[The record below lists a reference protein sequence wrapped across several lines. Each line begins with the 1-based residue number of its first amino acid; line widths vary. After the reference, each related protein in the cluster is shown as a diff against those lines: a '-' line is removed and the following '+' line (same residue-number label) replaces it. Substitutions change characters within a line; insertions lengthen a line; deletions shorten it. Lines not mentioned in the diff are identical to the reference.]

1 MENETRQNHVSEI
14 AFDLG
19 TVNSVVV
26 AGGNVLVDVPSW
38 LGIEMEIKGPKVCC
52 KWDEARNMKG
62 RNISTVKIIQPMK
75 NDNIFYNSVEL
86 LVSELLLEA
95 KKKCSI
101 SAETK
106 IGIGIPLDFTY
117 GDRLVFREAFKNLG
131 CNNVYLIPSIFAVAI
146 AQGLN
151 VNNVLG
157 KMIIEIGGGK
167 TQIAVICMGGIVVCE
182 SIPIGG
188 EAFTAAIQEG
198 LRINHNIKVS
208 ECTAE
213 GIKRTSGM
221 ALVDM
226 ENPQAYYVVSGAHI
240 VTAEQIEVK
249 LSPNEIAEWLHEPLT
264 KIENA
269 VSNVLERVPP
279 ELFND
284 FAVDGIWLS
293 GGGAMLYG
301 LAERLSRKTKIK
313 VKLVDE
319 TFYSVAQGVEMALK
333 NLEENQFIIK
343 L

>member
-1 MENETRQNHVSEI
+1 MEILKEQNNYPEI

-26 AGGNVLVDVPSW
+26 CGGNVLVDVPSW
-38 LGIEMEIKGPKVCC
+38 LGIEMESNRVCC
-52 KWDEARNMKG
+52 KWDEARNMTG
-62 RNISTVKIIQPMK
+62 RNTTAVKIIQPMK
-75 NDNIFYNSVEL
+75 YDGMSYNSVEL
-86 LVSELLLEA
+86 LVLELILEA

-101 SAETK
+101 SVETK
-106 IGIGIPLDFTY
+106 IGIGIPLEFTY

-131 CNNVYLIPSIFAVAI
+131 CNNVYLIPSPFAVAI

-151 VNNVLG
+151 VNNVFG

-167 TQIAVICMGGIVVCE
+167 TQIAVICMGGIVVDK
-182 SIPIGG
+182 SIPVGG
-188 EAFTAAIQEG
+188 EALTAAIQEG

-208 ECTAE
+208 DCTAE
-213 GIKRTSGM
+213 GIKRTSGT
-221 ALVDM
+221 ALGNM
-226 ENPQAYYVVSGAHI
+226 ENPQADYVVSGPHI

-264 KIENA
+264 VIENA

-313 VKLVDE
+313 VKLVDD

>member
-1 MENETRQNHVSEI
+1 MEPLKEQSKSPIV

-19 TVNSVVV
+19 NSNLVVV
-26 AGGNVLVDVPSW
+26 SGGTVIVDVPSILAISYEEGNFRVVEKW
-38 LGIEMEIKGPKVCC
+38 EDTKKVIGQSQILCIHLH
-52 KWDEARNMKG
+52 EN
-62 RNISTVKIIQPMK
+62 VYH
-75 NDNIFYNSVEL
+75 YNSVEY
-86 LVSELLLEA
+86 LVSELVSEA
-95 KKKCSI
+95 KKQCPI
-101 SAETK
+101 SVETK
-106 IGIGIPLDFTY
+106 IGVGIPIDFTY

-131 CNNVYLIPSIFAVAI
+131 CNNVYLIPSPFAVAI

-151 VNNVLG
+151 VNNIFG

-167 TQIAVICMGGIVVCE
+167 TQIAVICMGGIVVDK

-208 ECTAE
+208 DCTAE
-213 GIKRTSGM
+213 GIKRTSGTV
-221 ALVDM
+221 LVDM

-269 VSNVLERVPP
+269 VSNVLERVLP